1 MRTLLDYRGLGLPTE
16 NQRSVY
22 NLDEAYRLACEQL
35 ARVDIEQQ
43 CQRSDAQCQVE
54 GSQKTIT
61 TKYLNRSY
69 LITLPDIEISLVDSA
84 EQVPIRDKILIL
96 HYLTLAKGTATTNK
110 LIAFR
115 ELSGGNIYYP
125 TFSKRTMKPLSD
137 HFGKEPALL
146 VNAGERLGGYQA
158 DYGDVAVTINAFSR
172 VPITLVLW
180 QGDDELAP
188 QLNLLFD
195 STISDY
201 LDTED
206 VTVVCEIIT
215 WRLISYLREA

>member
-1 MRTLLDYRGLGLPTE
+1 MLLDYRGSALPTE
-16 NQRSVY
+16 SNRSIY
-22 NLDEAYRLACEQL
+22 NLEAAYGLACEQL
-35 ARVDIEQQ
+35 ARADIEQQ
-43 CQRSDAQCQVE
+43 CHRSGAQHQTQN
-54 GSQKTIT
+54 SQKAITIE
-61 TKYLNRSY
+61 YLNRSY
-69 LITLPDIEISLVDSA
+69 LITLPNIEISLVDSA

-115 ELSGGNIYYP
+115 ELPGGNVYYP

-146 VNAGERLGGYQA
+146 VNASKRLGGYQA
-158 DYGDVAVTINAFSR
+158 DYGDVAVTINAFRR

-180 QGDDELAP
+180 QGDAELAP

-206 VTVVCEIIT
+206 VTVVCETIT

>member
-43 CQRSDAQCQVE
+43 CQRSDTQCQVE

-84 EQVPIRDKILIL
+84 EQVPIRDRILIL

-115 ELSGGNIYYP
+115 ELPGGNVYSP

-146 VNAGERLGGYQA
+146 VNAGKRLGGYQA

-180 QGDDELAP
+180 QGDAELAP

-206 VTVVCEIIT
+206 VTVLCETIT

>member
-1 MRTLLDYRGLGLPTE
+1 VLLDYRGSALPTE
-16 NQRSVY
+16 SNRSVY
-22 NLDEAYRLACEQL
+22 NLEAAYELACEQL
-35 ARVDIEQQ
+35 AKADIEQQ
-43 CQRSDAQCQVE
+43 CHRSGAQHQTQD
-54 GSQKTIT
+54 SQKAITI
-61 TKYLNRSY
+61 KYLNRSY

-115 ELSGGNIYYP
+115 ELPGGNVYYP

-146 VNAGERLGGYQA
+146 VNASKRLGGYQA
-158 DYGDVAVTINAFSR
+158 DYGDVAVTINAFRR

-180 QGDDELAP
+180 QGDAELAP

-206 VTVVCEIIT
+206 VTVVCETIT

>member
-1 MRTLLDYRGLGLPTE
+1 M
-16 NQRSVY
+16 Y
-22 NLDEAYRLACEQL
+22 NLEVACQLACEQL
-35 ARVDIEQQ
+35 ARADIEQQ
-43 CQRSDAQCQVE
+43 CQRSGAQYQVE
-54 GSQKTIT
+54 GSQRTIT
-61 TKYLNRSY
+61 ISFLGQPY
-69 LITLPDIEISLVDSA
+69 LISLPDIEVSLVDSA
-84 EQVPIRDKILIL
+84 EQVPMRERILIL
-96 HYLTLAKGTATTNK
+96 HYFTQAKGTATSDK

-115 ELSGGNIYYP
+115 ELPGGNVYSP

-146 VNAGERLGGYQA
+146 VNAGKRLGGYQA
-158 DYGDVAVTINAFSR
+158 DYGDVAITINAFSR

-180 QGDDELAP
+180 QGDEELAP

-206 VTVVCEIIT
+206 VTVLCETIT
-215 WRLISYLREA
+215 WQLISYLREA